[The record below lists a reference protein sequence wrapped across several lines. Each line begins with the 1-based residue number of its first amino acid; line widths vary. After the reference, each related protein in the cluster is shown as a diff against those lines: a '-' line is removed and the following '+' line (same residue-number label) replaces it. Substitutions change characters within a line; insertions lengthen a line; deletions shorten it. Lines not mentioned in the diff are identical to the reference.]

1 MEDWEGS
8 SLSPCSVSRL
18 SVDLEWVSRHH
29 VRIHG
34 GPYVLGV
41 ATVGYLGVS
50 LSLFLDKETAW
61 YLTLISES

>member
-1 MEDWEGS
+1 MGGLEGS
-8 SLSPCSVSRL
+8 SLIPCSVSRL
-18 SVDLEWVSRHH
+18 SVGLEWVFRHH

-41 ATVGYLGVS
+41 ATVGYLCVS

>member
-1 MEDWEGS
+1 MEDLEGS

-18 SVDLEWVSRHH
+18 SVGLEWVSRHH

-34 GPYVLGV
+34 GPYVLEVV
-41 ATVGYLGVS
+41 AVGYLCVS

>member
-1 MEDWEGS
+1 M
-8 SLSPCSVSRL
+8 SRL
-18 SVDLEWVSRHH
+18 SVSLEWVSRHH

-34 GPYVLGV
+34 EPYVLEVV
-41 ATVGYLGVS
+41 AVGYLCVS